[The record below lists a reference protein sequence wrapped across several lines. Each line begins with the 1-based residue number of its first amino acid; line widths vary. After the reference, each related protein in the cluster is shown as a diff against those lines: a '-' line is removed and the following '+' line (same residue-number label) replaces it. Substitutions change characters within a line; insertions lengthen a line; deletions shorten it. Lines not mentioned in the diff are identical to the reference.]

1 MKQNIFK
8 IFAIL
13 MVLAILVS
21 PASAQQ
27 PVPNRG
33 ELVARD
39 VDVDV
44 ELVKSVDLSD
54 AIRTKDGKVGIIV
67 LLNNEPLATYQ
78 GGVENLR
85 ATMPAITGTEKLDVN
100 STDSKLYLDYLEKV
114 QKDFTVELADVA
126 PSAKVEYSF
135 KVAMNALSLK
145 IDEKELPSLL
155 KMNQVVQVYP
165 DQIREVQMDA
175 SLDLVNAPVIWEA
188 LGGRDLAGEG
198 IKIAVVDTGLRFK
211 NPMFSNPSDVFEM
224 PFGYPRGYCLDDPL
238 DPNVFCNGK
247 VISARYFLDPALAIH
262 VDEVESPLDINGHGS
277 HTAGTS
283 GGNRVVVAEGDL
295 VPADTEISGVAP
307 GAYLMIYKGLFE
319 NAAGDNGTGTD
330 TMLSAALEAALMDG
344 ADVINNS
351 WGGGAGGDPNASVYK
366 PLIDS
371 ITAAGTLVVFSAG
384 NDGPDSNTIGC
395 PGCVESTLAVAASST
410 ERIVANNVAITAPTP
425 VPTELVSI
433 AGLQGSG
440 PQLKNDLSGPIK
452 FDEINPL
459 GCTAFTAGTFT
470 DSIALISR
478 GTCNFSVK
486 VANAQAAGA
495 IGVIVYSNT
504 GGPPSVMGYLEATL
518 IPSLMVSMDDGLAL
532 RDYIVANPTSTTVM
546 IDSDSSFFM
555 NPAWEDILA
564 GFSSVGPNGDPNVL
578 KPDMTAPGVNILSA
592 FSPAMTSGTDPLYA
606 FLGGTSMAAPHV
618 TGAAALIR
626 QMYPELSPT
635 EVKTL
640 LTSTADPTVLKPD
653 GLTPANAF
661 NMGSG
666 RLDLET
672 AMSGGLVF
680 SKPSFANGTCVLN
693 CGWTNTI
700 KNIGDV
706 ETTWTASVTAD
717 TGLDVVVLPE
727 SVTLGANNQT
737 SFNVQA
743 DVSTLTPGTW
753 YFATITWTDDSGMYS
768 PATLQ
773 VVVRPA
779 ASTNP
784 LMLSKSVDK
793 TSAKPGEVL
802 NYSIKLSNF
811 NTNKT
816 TFFVRDP
823 LPNNLT
829 YVPDSV
835 STNASYNEV
844 ENQIEAEI
852 TLDGAVALVDPYDW
866 GGFQDLTSFKEDF
879 GFDIDQ
885 YIKDY
890 GFSVDDISINFNG
903 MGIYYFGVY
912 YNKIGIS
919 SNGVLQPGGATSATA
934 ATQYLPNAAAPNNII
949 APLWTDLNLD
959 AGGDWFYVGLE
970 DILGN
975 FYDVF
980 QWTGVPQYGT
990 AELYT
995 FQIWFVY
1002 GTDEIY
1008 FSYESFPTGIANYN
1022 TTIGIEDA
1030 TGIVGNTFYNV
1041 TDGIV
1046 TGTLP
1051 NLASAT
1057 PDLVAFTVL
1066 DSETVTYQATVD
1078 VTDIQ
1083 MDKVINIV
1091 EISDSNSN
1099 ILDRAYALTRLDFYK
1114 SWFPI
1119 VAK

>member
-1 MKQNIFK
+1 MKRNLFK
-8 IFAIL
+8 LFAVLMIL
-13 MVLAILVS
+13 AMMVS

-54 AIRTKDGKVGIIV
+54 AIRTKDGKVGVIV
-67 LLNNEPLATYQ
+67 LLNNESLATYE

-85 ATMPAITGTEKLDVN
+85 ATMPAIAGTEKLDVN

-114 QKDFTVELADVA
+114 QKDFTVELAEVA

-145 IDEKELPSLL
+145 IDEKEVPALQ
-155 KMNQVVQVYP
+155 KMNQVVQVFP

-211 NPMFSNPSDVFEM
+211 NPMFSNPGDVFEM

-262 VDEVESPLDINGHGS
+262 VNEVMSPLDINGHGS

-283 GGNRVVVAEGDL
+283 GGNRVVVAEGDV
-295 VPADTEISGVAP
+295 VPVDTEISGVAP

-351 WGGGAGGDPNASVYK
+351 WGGGAGGDPNASIYK

-384 NDGPDSNTIGC
+384 NSGPNSNTIGC

-425 VPTELVSI
+425 VPTELTSI

-440 PQLKNDLSGPIK
+440 PQLTHDLSEPIK
-452 FDEINPL
+452 YDATNSL
-459 GCTAFTAGTFT
+459 GCTTFAAGTFT
-470 DSIALISR
+470 DSVALISR

-495 IGVIVYSNT
+495 VGVIIYSNT
-504 GGPPSVMGYLEATL
+504 GGPPSVMGLLEATS
-518 IPSLMVSMDDGLAL
+518 IPSLMVSMDDGIAL
-532 RDYIVANPTSTTVM
+532 RDYIVANPTTATVM
-546 IDSDSSFFM
+546 IESDTAFFR
-555 NPAWEDILA
+555 NPEWEDILA

-578 KPDMTAPGVNILSA
+578 KPDITAPGVNILSA
-592 FSPAMTSGTDPLYA
+592 YSPAMTSGADPLFA

-672 AMSGGLVF
+672 AMMGGLVF

-700 KNIGDV
+700 KNIGDT
-706 ETTWTASVTAD
+706 ETSWTATVTAD
-717 TGLDVVVLPE
+717 SGLDIVVLPD
-727 SVTLGANNQT
+727 SVTLGANSQT

-753 YFATITWTDDSGMYS
+753 YYATITWTDDSGMYP
-768 PATLQ
+768 PAAMQ

-784 LMLSKSVDK
+784 LMLSKSVNK
-793 TSAKPGEVL
+793 TSAKPGEIL
-802 NYSIKLSNF
+802 NYSLKLSNF
-811 NTNKT
+811 NTDQT
-816 TFFVRDP
+816 TFFLRDP
-823 LPNNLT
+823 LPTNLT

-835 STNASYNEV
+835 SKNASYIV
-844 ENQIEAEI
+844 ADNQIEAQI
-852 TLDGAVALVDPYDW
+852 TLDGTVAVVEPYDW
-866 GGFQDLTSFKEDF
+866 GGFFDCTPFKP
-879 GFDIDQ
+879 GGLDIDQ
-885 YIKDY
+885 YIKDL
-890 GFSVDDISINFNG
+890 GLSVDDISINFSG
-903 MGIYYFGVY
+903 MNIYYFGTS
-912 YNKIGIS
+912 YNRLGVS
-919 SNGVLQPGGATSATA
+919 SNGILQPGGSTSATA
-934 ATQYLPNAAAPNNII
+934 STQLLPNVTSPNNVI

-959 AGGDWFYVGLE
+959 AGGDWFYVALTDGTY
-970 DILGN
+970 D
-975 FYDVF
+975 YDVF
-980 QWTGVPQYGT
+980 QWTNVPQYGT
-990 AELYT
+990 TQLYT

-1002 GTDEIY
+1002 GTDMIF
-1008 FSYESFPTGIANYN
+1008 FSYGSFPAGVANYN
-1022 TTIGIEDA
+1022 TTIGIEDG
-1030 TGIVGNTFYNV
+1030 TGLVGDTFYNV
-1041 TDGIV
+1041 TGGTV

-1051 NLASAT
+1051 VLASAT
-1057 PDLVAFTVL
+1057 PDLVVSTVL

-1091 EISDSNSN
+1091 EIIDSNSN
-1099 ILDRAYALTRLDFYK
+1099 ILDRAYTLTRLDFYK

-1119 VAK
+1119 VSK